1 MKPEEYDVLSEDD
14 MINEDGWDIDT
25 DKDTSENDTDE
36 LSETESSTD
45 DSAGYPPTEAQVRQ
59 GMCYNE
65 LKFIIDTYIETAKQF
80 TATVQ
85 PGCRWIEDINA
96 QSEALTKRNYS
107 WTKLIGF
114 LEGLYMA
121 LGTAEVDAI
130 LKENDVWVRLEHVPE
145 LHEIIEHIRQQADR
159 IYVHTG
165 YADMFHPKI
174 EPLFPEIAEKN
185 NS

>member
-1 MKPEEYDVLSEDD
+1 MEPEEYDVLSEDEL
-14 MINEDGWDIDT
+14 INENSWDVDA
-25 DKDTSENDTDE
+25 DEDTSENDTDE
-36 LSETESSTD
+36 LSETESSTA
-45 DSAGYPPTEAQVRQ
+45 DSAEYPPTETQIRQ

-65 LKFIIDTYIETAKQF
+65 LKFIIDTYIETANQF
-80 TATVQ
+80 TETVQ
-85 PGCRWIEDINA
+85 SGCRWIEDINA

-121 LGTAEVDAI
+121 LGTENVDAI
-130 LKENDVWVRLEHVPE
+130 LKENDVWTRLKQVSE
-145 LHEIIEHIRQQADR
+145 LHEVIEHIRQQADR

-165 YADMFHPKI
+165 YADMFHPKLK
-174 EPLFPEIAEKN
+174 PLFPETAEKN